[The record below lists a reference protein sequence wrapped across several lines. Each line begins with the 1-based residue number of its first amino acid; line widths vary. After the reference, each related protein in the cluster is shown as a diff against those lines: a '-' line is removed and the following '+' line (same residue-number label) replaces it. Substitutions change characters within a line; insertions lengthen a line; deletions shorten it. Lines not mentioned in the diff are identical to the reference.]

1 MKAAPLL
8 KLGGAAAGAGLL
20 GVGAYTTL
28 AWARYGHV
36 DPARHR
42 PDELLDRF
50 LPNPEVDEY
59 HRLNVR
65 APAAITL
72 AAAKELDLQ
81 RSPIAK
87 GIFWLRAIPTL
98 LRGESFRP
106 QGSRGILEEAL
117 TLGWGV
123 LAEEPD
129 RQIVVGAY
137 TQPWHQQVTFH
148 PLPPEDFAR
157 FDRPGYVKIVWTLQA
172 EPLGPDASLLVTRT
186 RAAATDPES
195 RKRFRRYW
203 APMSAGI
210 ILIRYAGLPLMRKE
224 AERRAAA
231 ADEGQLGRGN
241 GRRGVLLEQVID
253 IRRSPEEVFDYCT
266 DLGREPEWNPRTRRI
281 DKLTDGPIQVG
292 TQYEGEWV
300 KGDPMTIDFVR
311 FQRPTSWATVGRS
324 RRLVASAEGQ
334 VWPTPGGARLALR
347 TRLQPQGA
355 LWLLRPVLG
364 PIMRQ
369 RENRNLRAI
378 KAALE
383 QEPGSGRPASDP
395 LQ

>member
-1 MKAAPLL
+1 MNPARLL
-8 KLGGAAAGAGLL
+8 RYGAAAAGAGML
-20 GVGAYTTL
+20 GFGAWSAL
-28 AWARYGHV
+28 AWARYGRVH
-36 DPARHR
+36 PRRHP

-59 HRLNVR
+59 HQIEVR

-72 AAAKELDLQ
+72 AAAKETDLQ
-81 RSPIAK
+81 SAPIAK
-87 GIFWLRAIPTL
+87 AIFWLRAVPAL
-98 LRGESFRP
+98 LRGEPFRP
-106 QGSRGILEEAL
+106 QGSRGIVAETLS
-117 TLGWGV
+117 LGWGV

-129 RQIVVGAY
+129 REIVIGAY
-137 TQPWHQQVTFH
+137 TQPWHEQVTFH
-148 PLPPEDFAR
+148 PLPPEQFSG
-157 FDRPGYVKIVWTLQA
+157 FDRPGYVKIAWTLHAQ
-172 EPLGPDASLLVTRT
+172 PLGPDASLLVTRT
-186 RAAATDPES
+186 RAVATDPES
-195 RKRFRRYW
+195 RRRFRRYW

-231 ADEGQLGRGN
+231 VGDGQLGRGN
-241 GRRGVLLEQVID
+241 GRRGVVIEQAVD

-281 DKLTDGPIQVG
+281 DKLTDGPVG
-292 TQYEGEWV
+292 LGTRYEGEWV
-300 KGDPMTIDFVR
+300 KGDPMTIEFVR
-311 FQRPTSWATVGRS
+311 FQRPTSWATVGRA

-334 VWPTPGGARLALR
+334 IWPTPGGAHLALR

-355 LWLLRPVLG
+355 LRLLRPVLG
-364 PIMRQ
+364 PIMRR
-369 RENRNLRAI
+369 REDRNLQAI